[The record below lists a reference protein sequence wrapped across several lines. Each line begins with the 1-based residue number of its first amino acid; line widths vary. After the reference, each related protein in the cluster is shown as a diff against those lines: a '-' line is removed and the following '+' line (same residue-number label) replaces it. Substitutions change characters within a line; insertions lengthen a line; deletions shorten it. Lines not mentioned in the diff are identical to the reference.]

1 MPYSSKDANSGISAS
16 STFSSCFST
25 LKDPRRTNK
34 GHLVYPL
41 EEILF
46 LTISACVSGAN
57 GWTSIQAFGELKL
70 DWLRKFYPFKS
81 GIPSHDTISDLFIAL
96 CPKAFGD
103 CFMDWVNTVHRIT
116 DGLVVSLDGKT
127 VRGIAGSGGRKSS
140 LHIVSAYASMNRI
153 TLGQVAVDGK
163 SNEITAIPQLLDLL
177 TLKGCI
183 VTIDAMGCQK
193 SIAGKIAGKGA
204 DYVLMVKDNQAGL
217 KEQLIKLF
225 ERGDGVKSHREDTA
239 GHGRVETRVCHTT
252 ASIGFLDG
260 REEWKNL
267 RSIVKISAE
276 RYCKKTGTTSG
287 EDRYYI
293 TSLGD
298 DPELLNN
305 AIRSHWGIENNLHWN
320 LDVVF
325 KEDGQLKRAGNSAR
339 NFNLISKIAL
349 AMIDNEKSTK
359 NSKPNKRL
367 MAACSDQ
374 YREKVLNL

>member
-1 MPYSSKDANSGISAS
+1 MPYVHREHQNTKI
-16 STFSSCFST
+16 FSESFA
-25 LKDPRRTNK
+25 LLEDPRRTNK
-34 GHLVYPL
+34 GNLIYPL

-70 DWLRKFYPFKS
+70 DWLRKFYPFES
-81 GIPSHDTISDLFIAL
+81 GIPAHDTISDLFIAL
-96 CPKAFGD
+96 CPKSFGD
-103 CFMDWVNTVHRIT
+103 CFMDWVNTIHRIT

-127 VRGIAGSGGRKSS
+127 VRGMADSGGRKSS

-153 TLGQVAVDGK
+153 TLGQVAVDEK
-163 SNEITAIPQLLDLL
+163 SNEITAIPTLLDLL

-193 SIAGKIAGKGA
+193 AIAEKIVGKGA

-225 ERGDGVKSHREDTA
+225 ERGDGVKSHRDVTA

-252 ASIGFLDG
+252 GSLGFLDG

-276 RYCKKTGTTSG
+276 RYGKKTGITSN

-298 DPELLNN
+298 DPKLLNE

-325 KEDGQLKRAGNSAR
+325 SEDGQLKRAGNSAQ

>member
-1 MPYSSKDANSGISAS
+1 MPYNSKNANSEISAS

-25 LKDPRRTNK
+25 LKDPRRTIK

-46 LTISACVSGAN
+46 LTISACVSGVN
-57 GWTSIQAFGELKL
+57 SWTGIQAFGQVKL
-70 DWLRKFYPFKS
+70 DWLRKFYPFES
-81 GIPSHDTISDLFIAL
+81 GIPAHDTISDLFIAL

-103 CFMDWVNTVHRIT
+103 CFMDWVNTIHRIT
-116 DGLVVSLDGKT
+116 DGLVVALDGKT
-127 VRGIAGSGGRKSS
+127 VRGLADSGGRKSS

-153 TLGQVAVDGK
+153 TLGQVAVDEK
-163 SNEITAIPQLLDLL
+163 SNEITAIPRLLEVL

-193 SIAGKIAGKGA
+193 AIAGKIVGKGA

-217 KEQLIKLF
+217 KEQLIKVF
-225 ERGDGVKSHREDTA
+225 DRNEGIQSTESVDF
-239 GHGRVETRVCHTT
+239 GHGRIETRRCEVTGCLQ
-252 ASIGFLDG
+252 FLDG
-260 REEWKNL
+260 KEDWKGL
-267 RSIVKISAE
+267 RSIVRICSE
-276 RYCKKTGTTSG
+276 RYIKKTGESSV
-287 EDRYYI
+287 EQRYYI
-293 TSLGD
+293 TSLQD
-298 DPELLNN
+298 DPELLNG

-325 KEDGQLKRAGNSAR
+325 REDGQLKRAGNSAQ

-374 YREKVLNL
+374 YREKVMNL

>member
-1 MPYSSKDANSGISAS
+1 MPYPTREHQSTKIFSESFAS
-16 STFSSCFST
+16 
-25 LKDPRRTNK
+25 LEDPRRTNK

-46 LTISACVSGAN
+46 LTISACVSGAG

-70 DWLRKFYPFKS
+70 DWLRKFYPFES
-81 GIPSHDTISDLFIAL
+81 GIPAHDTISDLFIAL
-96 CPKAFGD
+96 SPKAFGD
-103 CFMDWVNTVHRIT
+103 CFMAWVNTIHEIT
-116 DGLVVSLDGKT
+116 DGLVVALDGKT
-127 VRGIAGSGGRKSS
+127 VRGLAGSGGKKSS
-140 LHIVSAYASMNRI
+140 LHIVSAYASMNRV
-153 TLGQVAVDGK
+153 TLGQVAVDEK
-163 SNEITAIPQLLDLL
+163 SNEITAIPKLLELL

-193 SIAGKIAGKGA
+193 AIAEQIVSKQA
-204 DYVLMVKDNQAGL
+204 DYVLMVKDNQARL
-217 KEQLIKLF
+217 KEQLVKVF
-225 ERGDGVKSHREDTA
+225 QRGEGVKTDREVTC
-239 GHGRVETRVCHTT
+239 GHGRVETRTCHAT
-252 ASIGFLDG
+252 SSLQFLDG

-276 RYCKKTGTTSG
+276 RYCKKTGQTSM
-287 EDRYYI
+287 EHRYYI
-293 TSLGD
+293 TSLAD
-298 DPELLNN
+298 DPKQLNRV
-305 AIRSHWGIENNLHWN
+305 IRSHWGIENNLHWN

-325 KEDGQLKRAGNSAR
+325 KEDGQLKRAGHSAQ

-374 YREKVLNL
+374 YREKVMNL

>member
-1 MPYSSKDANSGISAS
+1 MPYPTREHQSTKIFSAHFAS
-16 STFSSCFST
+16 
-25 LKDPRRTNK
+25 LEDPRRTSK

-46 LTISACVSGAN
+46 LTISACVSGAC

-81 GIPSHDTISDLFIAL
+81 GIPAHDTISDLFIAL
-96 CPKAFGD
+96 SPKAFGD
-103 CFMDWVNTVHRIT
+103 CFMAWVNTIHEIT
-116 DGLVVSLDGKT
+116 DGLVVALDGKT
-127 VRGIAGSGGRKSS
+127 VRGLAGSGGKKSA
-140 LHIVSAYASMNRI
+140 LHIVSAYASMNRV
-153 TLGQVAVDGK
+153 TLGQVAVDEK
-163 SNEITAIPQLLDLL
+163 SNEITAIPKLLELL

-193 SIAGKIAGKGA
+193 AIAEQIVSKQA

-217 KEQLIKLF
+217 KEQLVKVF
-225 ERGDGVKSHREDTA
+225 QRGDGVKTDRDVTC
-239 GHGRVETRVCHTT
+239 GHGRVETRTCHVT
-252 ASIGFLDG
+252 SSLRFLDG

-267 RSIVKISAE
+267 RSVVKISAE
-276 RYCKKTGTTSG
+276 RYCKKTGQTSI

-293 TSLGD
+293 TSLAD
-298 DPELLNN
+298 DPKQLNTV
-305 AIRSHWGIENNLHWN
+305 IRSHWGIENNLHWN
-320 LDVVF
+320 LDVIF
-325 KEDGQLKRAGNSAR
+325 KEDGQLKRAGHSAQ

-367 MAACSDQ
+367 MAACSDK
-374 YREKVLNL
+374 YREKVMNL